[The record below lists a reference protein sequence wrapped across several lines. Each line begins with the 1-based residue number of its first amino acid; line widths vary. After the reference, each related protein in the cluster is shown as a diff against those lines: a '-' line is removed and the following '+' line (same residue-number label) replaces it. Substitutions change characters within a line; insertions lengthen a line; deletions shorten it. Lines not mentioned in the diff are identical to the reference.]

1 VKRLSEIKRKR
12 GRPPKNES
20 GHVNSQQQPQADEV
34 IAVGADMSR
43 LQNIVSYENK
53 DLTFR
58 GEIKNYNYDNLLKHK
73 QENIIKFMELADY
86 YVDADELVKGI
97 IKGVLVP
104 FSLSCGWKFRGATE
118 RTKKKYKEHYDN
130 IGFLD
135 IARNIFF
142 ELYTYAQ
149 CYVYFM
155 PGGRL
160 ITLPPHRIRI
170 ADVMAGNEPILEFN
184 IKELNSK
191 KYSGMGGTVKEDYIK
206 SLVAKYSGYPPEIRE
221 ALESGNGDAWIQLNP
236 ENVFVLQETKPMWA
250 KYAVPFIS
258 SCLKPLAKKALISY
272 YEDVQLNLGCKGFL
286 HVRYGDEKGQEKV
299 NQKQLDDTA
308 IVFKNA
314 LTNFP
319 LAVTNWKVQAQFL
332 SVDNKNS
339 LFERNKYAEVNAA
352 ILSAGGIS
360 SLVVSGQGDGNS
372 SFAQATISVA
382 VTAQRIKQ
390 NQNNFEEMM
399 RKFNKKL
406 AEMPGWR
413 VGNEKIPEFKFNEID
428 LTNDGKFQDACF
440 KLYQQGIIGIE
451 SLHEVYNFDHEQ
463 ELERKKKE
471 NKEKYTDIFT
481 LPPSFNNQTG
491 DESSAGRPQQNQS
504 NMKQDKNNSKTSAQ
518 PKPSNS

>member
-1 VKRLSEIKRKR
+1 MLAEIKRKR
-12 GRPPKNES
+12 GRPPKNKS
-20 GHVNSQQQPQADEV
+20 DSTNSLQSQVEEI
-34 IAVGADMSR
+34 IAVGADISR
-43 LQNIVSYENK
+43 LQNIVSYDNK

-58 GEIKNYNYDNLLKHK
+58 GEIKNYNYDNLLKNK
-73 QENIIKFMELADY
+73 QANIIKFMELADY

-104 FSLSCGWKFRGATE
+104 FSLSCSWKFRGATE
-118 RTKKKYKEHYDN
+118 RTKKKYKEHYND

-160 ITLPPHRIRI
+160 ITLPPHRVRI
-170 ADVMAGNEPILEFN
+170 ADFMAGNEPVLEFN
-184 IKELNSK
+184 VQELNSK
-191 KYSGMGGTVKEDYIK
+191 KYSGMSGTVKEDYIK
-206 SLVAKYSGYPPEIRE
+206 SLSVKYSGYPPEIKE
-221 ALESGNGDAWIQLNP
+221 ALESGNSNAWIQLNP
-236 ENVFVLQETKPMWA
+236 ENVFVLQETKPMWS
-250 KYAVPFIS
+250 KYAIPFIS

-299 NQKQLDDTA
+299 NQPQLDATA
-308 IVFKNA
+308 VVFKNA

-319 LAVTNWKVQAQFL
+319 LAVTNWKVQAEFL

-339 LFERNKYAEVNAA
+339 LFDKSKYSEVNSA

-382 VTAQRIKQ
+382 VTSQRIKQ

-399 RKFNKKL
+399 RKFNRKL

-428 LTNDGKFQDACF
+428 LTNDGKFLDACF
-440 KLYQQGIIGIE
+440 KLYQQGIIGVE
-451 SLHEVYNFDHEQ
+451 SLHENYGFDHEQ

-471 NKEKYTDIFT
+471 NKENYNDVFT
-481 LPPSFNNQTG
+481 LPPSFNNQT
-491 DESSAGRPQQNQS
+491 DESGAPVKSVKNS
-504 NMKQDKNNSKTSAQ
+504 KQDKNNNTNN
-518 PKPSNS
+518 PKPSTQ